1 VADAVFF
8 PDFFRVGAH
17 HQALLHD
24 GVDDLLLL
32 FFFSNRRPFSRRKRA
47 RNNSHVRGESFI
59 FSEPFN
65 VKSVALLCVCASV
78 LFFCFQK
85 ALCEDTEA
93 KEHNTE
99 AESM

>member
-1 VADAVFF
+1 MMVSMISAS
-8 PDFFRVGAH
+8 
-17 HQALLHD
+17 L
-24 GVDDLLLL
+24 
-32 FFFSNRRPFSRRKRA
+32 FFSNRRPFSRRKRA

-99 AESM
+99 AESMESVHIRGQFSQKNVRNRGF